1 MTKEK
6 NSFMR
11 ITFGRVIPAILVG
24 YFVYYTVFYTIA
36 IRSQLKEWNAIES
49 TDTIKYTEGEW
60 QLIRTKTFLDARLA
74 MSESDS
80 IGMTINLRDSLVQ
93 LEMKGVV
100 LRQVKFDKLE
110 ISRFYKGLT
119 PVAYASHFSTPFTIG
134 EIEGSI
140 VKEPITV
147 RKVPKDTIEAAQN
160 EVKVDTTGVEFVEW
174 HFTLDSALMVS
185 FVQSDQLEGPVTLA
199 TLKYRFRRYLKTL
212 VETNH
217 STLRFRKPQ
226 IYPEMTI
233 FIPANEAKSFYR
245 ALPPRGQVVLKL

>member
-1 MTKEK
+1 MNKEK
-6 NSFMR
+6 NSFLR
-11 ITFGRVIPAILVG
+11 ITFGRIIPFILLT
-24 YFVYYTVFYTIA
+24 YFVYYTVFYTVA
-36 IRSQLKEWNAIES
+36 IRSQLKEWNSVES
-49 TDTIKYTEGEW
+49 ADTIRYTEEEW
-60 QLIRTKTFLDARLA
+60 QLIRNKTFLDARLV
-74 MSESDS
+74 MSASDS

-100 LRQVKFDKLE
+100 LRQVKFDKFE
-110 ISRFYKGLT
+110 MSRFYKGLK
-119 PVAYASHFSTPFTIG
+119 PVAYANHFSTPFTIG

-185 FVQSDQLEGPVTLA
+185 FVQSDQLNGPITLA
-199 TLKYRFRRYLKTL
+199 TLKYRFRRHLKTL
-212 VETNH
+212 IETNR
-217 STLRFRKPQ
+217 STLRFRKPDL
-226 IYPEMTI
+226 YPEMTI